1 MAVLLA
7 AARHFA
13 RINTLAAAQPL
24 SRSFPPDGWPAYL
37 PASPAAPA
45 AAALL
50 GFPPWPSVGW
60 MSRIALDT
68 LIWSSLS
75 LSFHGLSL
83 YLLIYDERRI
93 KFRSMDE
100 EQL

>member
-1 MAVLLA
+1 
-7 AARHFA
+7 
-13 RINTLAAAQPL
+13 
-24 SRSFPPDGWPAYL
+24 
-37 PASPAAPA
+37 
-45 AAALL
+45 
-50 GFPPWPSVGW
+50 